1 MNNQFTPSS
10 TLRTLPIQIS
20 DQISERIIDG
30 SFESGE
36 RLREVELAES
46 FGVSRATIREA
57 LRLLEQR
64 GLVQIKP
71 QRGAH
76 VTQLSLKELED
87 LFEVRASLL
96 SSASR
101 LAAERIHP
109 DSARALNSYLA
120 RLEENTA
127 DSARYSAISGE
138 MVTLIAA
145 ISENEILAHY
155 ISDFAQRI
163 GRYVRMGLQSEERR
177 QASLRTWVRLVD
189 FIVQGDGPNAAEEH
203 RRLALENR
211 DGALKA
217 LQEGQK
223 MSSLAGDET

>member
-1 MNNQFTPSS
+1 MNSPFTPS

-20 DQISERIIDG
+20 NQISEKIVDG
-30 SFESGE
+30 SFVPGE

-46 FGVSRATIREA
+46 FDVSRATIREA

-64 GLVQIKP
+64 GLVQIRP

-76 VTQLSLKELED
+76 VTQLSFKELED

-101 LAAERIHP
+101 LAAEHIAPETAKKLQSRLALLQKSLD
-109 DSARALNSYLA
+109 DSTEYA
-120 RLEENTA
+120 
-127 DSARYSAISGE
+127 AISGE
-138 MVTLIAA
+138 MVALIATL
-145 ISENEILAHY
+145 SENEILAHY

-163 GRYVRMGLQSEERR
+163 GRYVRMGLQTRERR
-177 QASLRTWVRLVD
+177 KTSLQTWTRLVD
-189 FIVQGDGPNAAEEH
+189 CIVRGNGSGAAEEH

-211 DGALKA
+211 DGALKVLA
-217 LQEGQK
+217 KEN
-223 MSSLAGDET
+223 SL

>member
-1 MNNQFTPSS
+1 MNRQFTPSS

-109 DSARALNSYLA
+109 DNVRALNSYLA
-120 RLEENTA
+120 RLEENTD

-138 MVTLIAA
+138 MVSLIAA

-177 QASLRTWVRLVD
+177 QASLRTWRRLVD

-223 MSSLAGDET
+223 LSSLASDEI

>member
-20 DQISERIIDG
+20 DQISEKIIDG

-64 GLVQIKP
+64 GLVQIRP

-101 LAAERIHP
+101 LAAERIRP
-109 DSARALNSYLA
+109 ESVKALHGVLA
-120 RLEENTA
+120 RLKENIA
-127 DSARYSAISGE
+127 DSARYSANSGE
-138 MVTLIAA
+138 MVALIAT

-177 QASLRTWVRLVD
+177 RASLTTWSRVVN
-189 FIVQGDGPNAAEEH
+189 FIEQGDGPNAAEEH

-217 LQEGQK
+217 LQDGK
-223 MSSLAGDET
+223 KSFSVTSDET